1 MRVTFPQD
9 APAPRKKRS
18 VVGAA
23 GLGAAAMLMAAD
35 SAQAASEVAQV
46 AAGDNRIA
54 VLGTL
59 LLPVLGWVAFNITQ
73 PALNQL
79 ARMQEKNSEVRHSGG
94 LVQWASGMR

>member
-1 MRVTFPQD
+1 MNSMQES
-9 APAPRKKRS
+9 APAPRKRRT
-18 VVGAA
+18 AA
-23 GLGAAAMLMAAD
+23 AVLGLGAATLLAAD
-35 SAQAASEVAQV
+35 NAEAATEVAQL
-46 AAGDNRIA
+46 AAGDNRVA

-59 LLPVLGWVAFNITQ
+59 LIPVLGWVAFNIAQ